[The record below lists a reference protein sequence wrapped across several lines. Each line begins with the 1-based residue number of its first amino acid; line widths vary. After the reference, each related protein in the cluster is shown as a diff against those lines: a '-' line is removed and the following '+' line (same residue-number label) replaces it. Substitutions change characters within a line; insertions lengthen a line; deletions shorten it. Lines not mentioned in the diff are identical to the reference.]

1 MIESALSTVDT
12 RLATLLAR
20 RAAMGL
26 PAGDEPA
33 VEPTTTV
40 AALSPASSW
49 AIASSTWVA
58 GSFWPSEGAVSGVT
72 MTASVAR
79 SVTAGVIVM

>member
-1 MIESALSTVDT
+1 MVTSALSTVET
-12 RLATLLAR
+12 RLETLLAR
-20 RAAMGL
+20 STAIGL

-49 AIASSTWVA
+49 ASTSSTWVP
-58 GSFWPSEGAVSGVT
+58 GSFWPSAGAVSGVT